1 MIKNTYDGSYFLT
14 GEEMAEA
21 LETLGEM
28 RATDHLCGPSCCLNS
43 GPVDEFEESRTL
55 ESELGA
61 DPVERPARS
70 AYDRGHAP
78 NCTEDPCECGGPV
91 FGQHGGTDPVEAPA
105 HYTRFGGPEPIE
117 IAEHLSFCLGSVLKY
132 IARAGHKDDAIQDLK
147 KARFYLN
154 REIARL
160 ERAA

>member
-21 LETLGEM
+21 LEAAQAL
-28 RATDHLCGPSCCLNS
+28 
-43 GPVDEFEESRTL
+43 DEARVVELEESHTL

-61 DPVERPARS
+61 DPVE
-70 AYDRGHAP
+70 H
-78 NCTEDPCECGGPV
+78 
-91 FGQHGGTDPVEAPA
+91 PA

-154 REIARL
+154 REITRL
-160 ERAA
+160 ERAT

>member
-14 GEEMAEA
+14 GEEMREA
-21 LETLGEM
+21 LETLGE
-28 RATDHLCGPSCCLNS
+28 APF
-43 GPVDEFEESRTL
+43 VDKFDAGHTLETLGESRTL

-61 DPVERPARS
+61 DPVER
-70 AYDRGHAP
+70 
-78 NCTEDPCECGGPV
+78 
-91 FGQHGGTDPVEAPA
+91 PA

-160 ERAA
+160 ERAE

>member
-1 MIKNTYDGSYFLT
+1 MIRNSYDGSYFLT

-21 LETLGEM
+21 LEAAIAL
-28 RATDHLCGPSCCLNS
+28 
-43 GPVDEFEESRTL
+43 DEARTL

-61 DPVERPARS
+61 DPVER
-70 AYDRGHAP
+70 
-78 NCTEDPCECGGPV
+78 
-91 FGQHGGTDPVEAPA
+91 PA

-160 ERAA
+160 ERA